1 MNKEFIIEKIKSNK
15 RYLNNEDL
23 LECFVN
29 SVFAYIDEDVINS
42 LDENLRN
49 KYLDKI
55 IAKSIIKVLKQN
67 SRYKIS
73 NSSSLT
79 RIDYS
84 LFNYDNKR
92 YFLKTTP
99 SIDKLKQL
107 YQFINKLEENN
118 KSKFLD
124 VIMYKYQEKQ
134 KLNELVDSTNL
145 SKNELVDILFELS
158 DYANRIVKI

>member
-1 MNKEFIIEKIKSNK
+1 MNKEFIIDKIKSNK

-23 LECFVN
+23 LESFVD

-49 KYLDKI
+49 KYIDKI
-55 IAKSIIKVLKQN
+55 IAKSIIKVLKEN
-67 SRYKIS
+67 SRYNIS
-73 NSSSLT
+73 NSLSFT

-84 LFNYDNKR
+84 LFNYDNHR
-92 YFLKTTP
+92 YFYKACP
-99 SIDKLKQL
+99 SLDKLKQL
-107 YQFINKLEENN
+107 YQYINKLDENN

-124 VIMYKYQEKQ
+124 VIMNKYQENQ
-134 KLNELVDSTNL
+134 KLNELLDSTNL